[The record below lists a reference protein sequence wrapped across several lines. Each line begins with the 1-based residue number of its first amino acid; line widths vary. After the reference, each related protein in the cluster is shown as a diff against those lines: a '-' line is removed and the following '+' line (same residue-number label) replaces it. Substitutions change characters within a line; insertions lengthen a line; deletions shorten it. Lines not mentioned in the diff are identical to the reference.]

1 MRGAED
7 EEDELA
13 VAAVASLRDD
23 EDDPDPPRCRSW
35 RERCL
40 IPPDAAKICR
50 PSVAPMRVMMAGTE
64 VPTVTALELLS
75 CDISHAVR
83 ASRGCICVYI
93 IMEWSGVEE
102 EEEEEARANSSE
114 RTEAG
119 VVVDGGGG

>member
-1 MRGAED
+1 
-7 EEDELA
+7 
-13 VAAVASLRDD
+13 
-23 EDDPDPPRCRSW
+23 
-35 RERCL
+35 
-40 IPPDAAKICR
+40 
-50 PSVAPMRVMMAGTE
+50 MRVMMAGTE

-93 IMEWSGVEE
+93 ILEWSGVEE